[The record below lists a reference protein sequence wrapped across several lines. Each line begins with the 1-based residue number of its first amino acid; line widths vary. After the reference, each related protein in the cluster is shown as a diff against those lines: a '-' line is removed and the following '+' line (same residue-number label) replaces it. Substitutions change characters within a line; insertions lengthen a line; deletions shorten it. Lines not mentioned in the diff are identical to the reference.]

1 MNKPGLNR
9 ESILLYLKGI
19 AMGAA
24 DVVPGVS
31 GGTIALITGIYQE
44 LVGSISKV
52 GVDAV
57 KILFKDG
64 FAAAWNH
71 INGWFLLVLFTGV
84 LTSIVLLSHVILF
97 LLHSYPIPVWSFFF
111 GLILASS
118 LHLGASI
125 EKIQSVLVYLIAGIV
140 AGYLLTELAPVQSE
154 FSYIFLFI
162 SGAIAICAMI
172 LPGISGSFILLMLGM
187 YINVLSAVKGFD
199 LPIIAVFAT
208 GCLVGLLAFS
218 KLLSWLLR
226 HAYNITMAL
235 LLGVML
241 GSLNRVW
248 PWKEVLAYQIK
259 SNGEQVA
266 IAHRNLFPVDFG
278 EITGSEPQLL
288 VALLMMAVGIAIVF
302 LPGFLL
308 REKNPV

>member
-1 MNKPGLNR
+1 MSKAALNKEN
-9 ESILLYLKGI
+9 ILLYLKGI

-44 LVGSISKV
+44 LVESISKV
-52 GVDAV
+52 GVVALKV
-57 KILFKDG
+57 LLKDG
-64 FAAAWNH
+64 FGAAWDY
-71 INGWFLLVLFTGV
+71 INGWFLLVLLAGIM
-84 LTSIVLLSHVILF
+84 TSIVLLSHIIL
-97 LLHSYPIPVWSFFF
+97 LLLENYPIPVWSFFF

-118 LHLGASI
+118 LHVGATI
-125 EKIQSVLVYLIAGIV
+125 EKLRSVFIYLAIGVLV
-140 AGYLLTELAPVQSE
+140 GYLLTEIAPVQSE
-154 FSYIFLFI
+154 FSYMYLFV

-187 YINVLSAVKGFD
+187 YVNVLTAVKGFD
-199 LPIIAVFAT
+199 LPIIVVFAA
-208 GCLVGLLAFS
+208 GCLAGLLLFS
-218 KLLSWLLR
+218 RVLAWLLQ
-226 HAYNITMAL
+226 HAHNITMAV

-259 SNGEQVA
+259 SGGEQVA
-266 IAHRNLFPVDFG
+266 IAHRNLFPADFG

-288 VALLMMAVGIAIVF
+288 VATLMMIIGVVIVF
-302 LPGFLL
+302 LPDFFA
-308 REKNPV
+308 RQKSSE

>member
-1 MNKPGLNR
+1 MNKPALNR
-9 ESILLYLKGI
+9 DTILLYLKGI

-31 GGTIALITGIYQE
+31 GGTIALISGIYQE
-44 LVGSISKV
+44 LVESISKLGIV
-52 GVDAV
+52 AL

-64 FAAAWNH
+64 LSVAWNH
-71 INGWFLLVLFTGV
+71 VNGWFLLVLFAGV
-84 LTSIVLLSHVILF
+84 LTSIVLLSHAILF
-97 LLHSYPIPVWSFFF
+97 LLHSYPIPMWSFFF
-111 GLILASS
+111 GLILAAS
-118 LHLGASI
+118 LHLGATI
-125 EKIQSVLVYLIAGIV
+125 EKIQSVLVYLVAGIV
-140 AGYLLTELAPVQSE
+140 AGYLLTELAPVQTE
-154 FSYIFLFI
+154 FSYTYLFI

-187 YINVLSAVKGFD
+187 YVNVLSAVKGFD
-199 LPIIAVFAT
+199 LPIMAVFAA

-218 KLLSWLLR
+218 RLLSWLLQ
-226 HAYNITMAL
+226 HAHNITMAV

-266 IAHRNLFPVDFG
+266 IVHRNLFPADFG

-288 VALLMMAVGIAIVF
+288 VALLMMVVGIVIVF
-302 LPGFLL
+302 LPDFLTGK
-308 REKNPV
+308 KNSV